1 MIRNFKDFLK
11 TIIVEN
17 LHPELQDIIKQKSSD
32 DDNQLKKQTLLSQK
46 IFELNKRGE
55 KTGIE
60 GNMPKGSS
68 RAYLQHQETHD
79 AVVDGKPTKLKTGTK
94 IAISASFDKFHKKE
108 DYEGMS
114 LGEMQNDAEAGDK
127 QINSTYRILRGVS
140 GKPNHFETN
149 KNNGIFP
156 PLIGHDDNNQWSHV
170 GHVETMKGDDFRKLT
185 VTKEYPKGISH
196 NEFSKVLNR
205 NFERSE
211 NRYFDQ
217 VPSVENYL
225 DHLEKHP
232 LIQKFKQ
239 YHDDTHHPAYDYGQ
253 LDNMGVWQHPDGSK
267 HIVARDHGYNTKV
280 AHAYHKAAKGQ
291 SSYERGDG
299 TFESPGSNSN
309 YNSNSQT

>member
-1 MIRNFKDFLK
+1 MIRNFTDFLR

-68 RAYLQHQETHD
+68 RAYLQHQEPHD
-79 AVVDGKPTKLKTGTK
+79 AIVDGKPTKLKTGTK
-94 IAISASFDKFHKKE
+94 IAISASFDKFHRKS
-108 DYEGMS
+108 DYEGRS

-156 PLIGHDDNNQWSHV
+156 PLIGHDDNHQWSHV
-170 GHVETMKGDDFRKLT
+170 GHVGTMKGDDFRKLT

-196 NEFSKVLNR
+196 SEFGKVLNR

-217 VPSVENYL
+217 VPSVEKDL

-239 YHDDTHHPAYDYGQ
+239 YHDDTHSPAYDYNQ

-267 HIVARDHGYNTKV
+267 HIVARDHGYSREV
-280 AHAYHKAAKGQ
+280 SGAYQQAAKKQMEYDLNG
-291 SSYERGDG
+291 G
-299 TFESPGSNSN
+299 TVESGSNSN
-309 YNSNSQT
+309 SNSNSQT